1 MTTVF
6 THAVVPL
13 ALGLAL
19 GQRRVS
25 GRLLTAGVLASVA
38 PDFDVLGMHFFGLP
52 YGHELG
58 HRGAS
63 HSLLAAGLWA
73 ALAAWC
79 WRALRGRSA
88 AGVFGVVFASMV
100 SHPLLDML
108 TTGGIG
114 VALWWPLSD
123 ARLFAPWQFIHVS
136 PMGVRHVWGDA
147 LGQALLSELRWVWL
161 PAFGL
166 AGVVRLALSLRGR
179 GLPHLRGHLEQGG
192 HGGRTGGIGWLQ
204 RRHE

>member
-19 GQRRVS
+19 GPQCVS
-25 GRLLTAGVLASVA
+25 GRLLAAGVLASVV
-38 PDFDVLGMHFFGLP
+38 PDLDVLGMHLFGLP
-52 YGHELG
+52 YGHALG

-63 HSLLAAGLWA
+63 HSLLACALWA

-79 WRALRGRSA
+79 WRGLRSRSA
-88 AGVFGVVFASMV
+88 AGVFAFVFASML

-108 TTGGIG
+108 TSAGLG

-123 ARLFAPWQFIHVS
+123 ERLFAPWRFIHVS
-136 PMGVRHVWGDA
+136 PMGVRSVWGGP
-147 LGQALLSELRWVWL
+147 LVQALLSELRWVWL

-166 AGVVRLALSLRGR
+166 ALVVRLATGSRGG
-179 GLPHLRGHLEQGG
+179 GLPHLRGHLEQAG
-192 HGGRTGGIGWLQ
+192 HGGGAGGVGRAQ

>member
-19 GQRRVS
+19 GPQRVS
-25 GRLLTAGVLASVA
+25 GRLLAAGVLASVA
-38 PDFDVLGMHFFGLP
+38 PDCDVLGMHLFGLP
-52 YGHELG
+52 YGHALG

-63 HSLLAAGLWA
+63 HSLLASVLWA

-79 WRALRGRSA
+79 WRGLCGRSA
-88 AGVFGVVFASMV
+88 LAVFGFAFASMV

-108 TTGGIG
+108 TTGGMG
-114 VALWWPLSD
+114 VAFWWPLSD

-136 PMGVRHVWGDA
+136 PMGVRQVWGVS

-166 AGVVRLALSLRGR
+166 AGAVRAWSALRSR
-179 GLPHLRGHLEQGG
+179 GLPDLRSHLEQAG
-192 HGGRTGGIGWLQ
+192 HGGRPGGVGWAQ
-204 RRHE
+204 RRHQ

>member
-19 GQRRVS
+19 GPQRVS
-25 GRLLTAGVLASVA
+25 GRLLAAGVLASMA
-38 PDFDVLGMHFFGLP
+38 PDLDVLGMHLFGLP
-52 YGHELG
+52 YGHALG
-58 HRGAS
+58 HRGAG
-63 HSLLAAGLWA
+63 HSLLASLLWA

-79 WRALRGRSA
+79 WCGLRGRSA
-88 AGVFGVVFASMV
+88 AGVFGFVFASMV

-108 TTGGIG
+108 TTGGMG

-136 PMGVRHVWGDA
+136 PMGVRHVWGGS

-166 AGVVRLALSLRGR
+166 ALGARAFGSRRR
-179 GLPHLRGHLEQGG
+179 GLPHLGGHFEQAG
-192 HGGRTGGIGWLQ
+192 HGGGPGGVGRAQ

>member
-6 THAVVPL
+6 THVVVSL

-19 GQRRVS
+19 GPRRVS
-25 GRLLTAGVLASVA
+25 GRLLAAGALASVA
-38 PDFDVLGMHFFGLP
+38 PDFDVLGMHLFGLP
-52 YGHELG
+52 YGHALG

-63 HSLLAAGLWA
+63 HSLLASVLWA

-79 WRALRGRSA
+79 WRGLRGRSA
-88 AGVFGVVFASMV
+88 AGVFGFVFVSMF

-108 TTGGIG
+108 TTGGMG

-136 PMGVRHVWGDA
+136 PMGVRRVWGGA
-147 LGQALLSELRWVWL
+147 LVQALLSELQWVWL
-161 PAFGL
+161 PAFSL
-166 AGVVRLALSLRGR
+166 ALVVRAWLSSRWR
-179 GLPHLRGHLEQGG
+179 GLPHLGRDVEQHG
-192 HGGRTGGIGWLQ
+192 HGGRTAGVGRVQ

>member
-19 GQRRVS
+19 GPQRVS
-25 GRLLTAGVLASVA
+25 GRLLAAGVLASVA

-52 YGHELG
+52 YGHALG

-88 AGVFGVVFASMV
+88 AGVFGFVFVSML

-108 TTGGIG
+108 TTGGMG
-114 VALWWPLSD
+114 VALWWPASD
-123 ARLFAPWQFIHVS
+123 ERLFAPWRFIHVS
-136 PMGVRHVWGDA
+136 PMGVRQVCG
-147 LGQALLSELRWVWL
+147 
-161 PAFGL
+161 
-166 AGVVRLALSLRGR
+166 AGHCRARRCLRGLV
-179 GLPHLRGHLEQGG
+179 G
-192 HGGRTGGIGWLQ
+192 
-204 RRHE
+204 